1 MKFSIKDFSS
11 KCDQNSHFLADL
23 VAFTEEIL
31 NGKLHFFF
39 FAVDAVYSFVN
50 IIINENK
57 YCSDVMNKYYNKEF
71 VMTKKDNKDF
81 ADSTK
86 C

>member
-1 MKFSIKDFSS
+1 MENFI
-11 KCDQNSHFLADL
+11 
-23 VAFTEEIL
+23 
-31 NGKLHFFF
+31 FF
-39 FAVDAVYSFVN
+39 FAADAVYSFVN